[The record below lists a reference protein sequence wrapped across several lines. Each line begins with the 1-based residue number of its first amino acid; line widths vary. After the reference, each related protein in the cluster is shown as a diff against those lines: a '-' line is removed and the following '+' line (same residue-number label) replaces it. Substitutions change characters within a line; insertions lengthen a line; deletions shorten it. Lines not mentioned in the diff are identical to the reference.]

1 LHRFGGTALEFGQR
15 QALQLWRDVVL
26 TGVRAAEPDLT
37 ARQVAVLMA
46 VYLET
51 GQQTVRG
58 LACTLNVGKPAIVRA
73 LDALEGLALLRRV
86 RDTRDG
92 RNVLIQGTR
101 EGLAWIALLGQRI
114 SHHADALL
122 GQSIVPLR
130 DAA

>member
-1 LHRFGGTALEFGQR
+1 LEFGQR

-46 VYLET
+46 VYLEA

-58 LACTLNVGKPAIVRA
+58 LAGALNVGKPAIVRA

-86 RDTRDG
+86 RDPRDG

-101 EGLAWIALLGQRI
+101 EGLAWIAMLGQRI
-114 SHHADALL
+114 ALHAGATLNPTL
-122 GQSIVPLR
+122 VPVR